1 MIYLIFA
8 LLFVSVFEVFAH
20 SSIISSFM
28 VGLGGADMMLIILF
42 VVYLMAVMIGAIL
55 SGYLIDQVGAKFIS
69 IIGLFAV
76 SGILVVYL
84 FVHSPGQLLTIR
96 FVHGLFSG
104 FLFTSILVQLSTIET
119 SVVKGSFIKY
129 SACIICLAS
138 FLGSSFGVIMSK
150 HFVVESV
157 FYSISLLIFALGVVS
172 IFIIK
177 EPKVAQQILS
187 FSNYLK
193 ATFVLVNQSVMGY
206 SYSAALLL
214 MFTQGTLHYLLP
226 QKIATLGES
235 SSLTVYLLTVFI
247 LVSSIVLLLPTKKL
261 FERFSTEIII
271 IFGMLILSLCLFM
284 ISFINLVP
292 ILYILMTIYGF
303 GFACVLLLI
312 LQGVVGGSSDDNRG
326 IGFGLLICFM
336 AFGVLAGSFVTGV
349 FPTITLSFLIG
360 GFILALCSAY
370 YGFSIKLNQINS
382 MINN

>member
-1 MIYLIFA
+1 MKMIYLIFA
-8 LLFVSVFEVFAH
+8 LLFVSLFEVFAH

-28 VGLGGADMMLIILF
+28 VGLGGSDMMLIILF
-42 VVYLMAVMIGAIL
+42 VVYLMAIMIGAIL

-69 IIGLFAV
+69 IIGLFSV

-104 FLFTSILVQLSTIET
+104 FLLPSILVQLSTIET
-119 SVVKGSFIKY
+119 SVVKDSFIKY

-157 FYSISLLIFALGVVS
+157 FYSISLLLFALGAVS

-177 EPKVAQQILS
+177 EPEVAQRILS
-187 FSNYLK
+187 FSKYLK

-261 FERFSTEIII
+261 FERFST
-271 IFGMLILSLCLFM
+271 
-284 ISFINLVP
+284 
-292 ILYILMTIYGF
+292 
-303 GFACVLLLI
+303 
-312 LQGVVGGSSDDNRG
+312 
-326 IGFGLLICFM
+326 
-336 AFGVLAGSFVTGV
+336 
-349 FPTITLSFLIG
+349 
-360 GFILALCSAY
+360 
-370 YGFSIKLNQINS
+370 
-382 MINN
+382 